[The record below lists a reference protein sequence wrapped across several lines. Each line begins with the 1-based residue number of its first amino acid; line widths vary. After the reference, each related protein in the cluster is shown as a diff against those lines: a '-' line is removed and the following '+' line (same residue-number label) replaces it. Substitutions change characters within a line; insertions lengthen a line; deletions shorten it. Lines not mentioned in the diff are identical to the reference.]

1 MSGCASVGSPEGG
14 AKDLTPPKLVRTSPE
29 QGARNV
35 SQRSIRLEFSETVQ
49 LKDLQKNLIIA
60 PVIPEENKYQV
71 REDKGGIT
79 LTFEQ
84 PFDKN
89 TTYSFNF
96 GTAVT
101 DITENNVAPNVMLS
115 FSTGATLDSGRVFG
129 RVTDLLT
136 KRTAEDISVIL
147 YPEADTANIRR
158 GKPYYLARTAKNGQ
172 YSFQNLR
179 EGRYRLFALQ
189 DKNNTRRYEEGE
201 RIAYLP
207 ELVTVAP
214 GLDSIALVLVR
225 PDARRPLAT
234 GRQGSPTQ
242 FKVSYN
248 EGVRQASLAPLPGG
262 SATAPE
268 AVAQLNNALQVA
280 DQGRSVV
287 VYKTKAVSE
296 GRYLLSATDSV
307 GNVGRDTINVRFQ
320 GNAPARRGPAY
331 TVEGNPREV
340 YFQGQVQFVFTEP
353 VILPPNQSF
362 GTLVEDS
369 TARRPLRLP
378 QDGTLSPD
386 RVRLTIRPNFKARK
400 TATIILD
407 STAIASVTG
416 QSLGLRPLRLR
427 ISEQSP
433 SGTLSGAIQTKFT
446 RYQIQ
451 LINDTFQPIAVLDS
465 PKNRY
470 VFSNIAPGSY
480 QIRVLIDADANGSW
494 YGGDP
499 QFKQPA
505 EPVYLFPKKLDVRA
519 NWSRRKISPFR
530 KGPFRTNHPYFGTCL
545 PGSI

>member
-1 MSGCASVGSPEGG
+1 MSVRARLLFLLGIGGGISGCAAVSSPEGG
-14 AKDLTPPKLVRTSPE
+14 PKDLTVPKLVRTSPE

-35 SQRSIRLEFSETVQ
+35 SQQSIRLEFSETVQ

-60 PVIPEENKYQV
+60 PVIPDENKYQV

-84 PFDKN
+84 PLDKN

-96 GTAVT
+96 GTAIT
-101 DITENNVAPNVMLS
+101 DITESNVAPNVMLS
-115 FSTGATLDSGRVFG
+115 FSTGADLDSGRVFG

-158 GKPYYLARTAKNGQ
+158 GKPYYLVRTTKDGQ
-172 YSFQNLR
+172 YAFQNLR

-207 ELVTVAP
+207 ELITVAP
-214 GLDSIALVLVR
+214 GLDSIPLVMVR

-234 GRQGSPTQ
+234 GRQGAPTQ

-248 EGVRQASLAPLPGG
+248 EGVRQAVVAPLPEGG
-262 SATAPE
+262 AAPSPE
-268 AVAQLNNALQVA
+268 AMTQLNNALQVT
-280 DQGRSVV
+280 DQGKSVV
-287 VYKTKAVSE
+287 LYKTKAVAE
-296 GRYLLSATDSV
+296 GRYVLTATDSV
-307 GNVGRDTINVRFQ
+307 GNIGRDTINVRFQ
-320 GNAPARRGPAY
+320 GNAARRGPAY
-331 TVEGNPREV
+331 TVENNPQEV
-340 YFQGQVQFVFTEP
+340 YSQGQVRFLFTEP
-353 VILPPNQSF
+353 IILLPNQPF

-386 RVRLTIRPNFKARK
+386 RARLTIKLNLKAKK

-407 STAIASVTG
+407 STAITSVTG

-427 ISEQSP
+427 VSDQSP
-433 SGTLSGAIQTKFT
+433 TGTLSGAIKTKFT
-446 RYQIQ
+446 RYQVQ
-451 LINDTFQPIAVLDS
+451 LINDSFQPVAVLDS

-480 QIRVLIDADANGSW
+480 QIRVLIDADANGTW
-494 YGGDP
+494 RGGDP
-499 QFKQPA
+499 QFRLPA
-505 EPVYLFPKKLDVRA
+505 EPVYLFSKKLEVRS
-519 NWSRRKISPFR
+519 NWEQEENLAF
-530 KGPFRTNHPYFGTCL
+530 
-545 PGSI
+545 